1 MEVECSGVPLDSGTD
16 VLGIALYT
24 SEDRRVLAYVN
35 MKNSMCSSRGTYS
48 ACVLDHADT
57 RRTRLIML
65 VTDLAE
71 GEVRVYGCNI
81 TSFRSGVDVH
91 QVSWSLA
98 VKLESITTRFIHV
111 ISLLID
117 EENDDVGLNACT
129 VLKLAAELW

>member
-1 MEVECSGVPLDSGTD
+1 
-16 VLGIALYT
+16 
-24 SEDRRVLAYVN
+24 
-35 MKNSMCSSRGTYS
+35 MCSSRGTYS

-117 EENDDVGLNACT
+117 EENDDVWLNACT
-129 VLKLAAELW
+129 VLKLAAKLW